1 MQRTKLSKTTRRL
14 RFGSALL
21 LAGLVA
27 TSAGVT
33 SATELNKIV
42 LRVNDE
48 IFTSYDFAKRKE
60 SEMTAVLSNPNLS
73 PSERQEA
80 IAKVSKDVARQVFR
94 EMLLE
99 SYARQNGIT
108 VSERDVD
115 DSVRRIQEQQGIAST
130 QELLKALESV
140 GMSLEQL
147 RSNLRQEMLLSTVV
161 RREVTGKIEVSDDEK
176 RAYYRNHP
184 EEFLIAEERKLKEVI
199 FLEESGLGTE
209 GLLAAAQS
217 LHKSLMDGGAFEDEV
232 AIYQDQGLATGVI
245 DLGWVK
251 AGDLEEA
258 LGEAA
263 FAAPVGGYSQPV
275 QAKGGFHIVFTEE
288 LKDGYVQPFTEVE
301 PIIDARERNRRFG
314 PELRKFMA
322 GLESSSFI
330 VENLPSE
337 AVGFRSVA
345 DDYDPEAELRDFRAP
360 LTKAAQDAEASGEE
374 APSDEDPVDGEL
386 SDEDVSDEDMSS
398 DS

>member
-161 RREVTGKIEVSDDEK
+161 RREVTGKIEVSDD
-176 RAYYRNHP
+176 
-184 EEFLIAEERKLKEVI
+184 
-199 FLEESGLGTE
+199 
-209 GLLAAAQS
+209 
-217 LHKSLMDGGAFEDEV
+217 
-232 AIYQDQGLATGVI
+232 
-245 DLGWVK
+245 
-251 AGDLEEA
+251 
-258 LGEAA
+258 
-263 FAAPVGGYSQPV
+263 
-275 QAKGGFHIVFTEE
+275 
-288 LKDGYVQPFTEVE
+288 
-301 PIIDARERNRRFG
+301 
-314 PELRKFMA
+314 
-322 GLESSSFI
+322 
-330 VENLPSE
+330 
-337 AVGFRSVA
+337 
-345 DDYDPEAELRDFRAP
+345 
-360 LTKAAQDAEASGEE
+360 
-374 APSDEDPVDGEL
+374 
-386 SDEDVSDEDMSS
+386 
-398 DS
+398 